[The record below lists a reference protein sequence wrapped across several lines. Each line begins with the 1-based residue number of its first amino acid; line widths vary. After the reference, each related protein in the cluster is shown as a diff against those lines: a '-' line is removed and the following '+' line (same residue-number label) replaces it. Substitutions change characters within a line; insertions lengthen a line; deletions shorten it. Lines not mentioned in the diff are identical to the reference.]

1 MRTLFVFTLFL
12 FFIGTSVS
20 AQDCLDAKLEKT
32 SPDKARY
39 HRRLVRVNDTL
50 FFAEVFDLKERLR
63 FTGNYIFKEGKLKE
77 QGEFVFYYP
86 NGEVESRGMYHDGFK
101 VGNWERFAEN
111 GAQRPDKYY
120 QPTRSKELNAILK
133 EDE

>member
-1 MRTLFVFTLFL
+1 MRTIFVFTLLL

-32 SPDKARY
+32 SPDNARY

-50 FFAEVFDLKERLR
+50 FFAEVFDLQKRLR
-63 FTGNYIFKEGKLKE
+63 FTGNYIFTKGKLKE
-77 QGEFVFYYP
+77 QGEFVFYFP
-86 NGEVESRGMYHDGFK
+86 NGKVESRGMYEDGFK

-120 QPTRSKELNAILK
+120 QPTRSKELNAILN
-133 EDE
+133 EE